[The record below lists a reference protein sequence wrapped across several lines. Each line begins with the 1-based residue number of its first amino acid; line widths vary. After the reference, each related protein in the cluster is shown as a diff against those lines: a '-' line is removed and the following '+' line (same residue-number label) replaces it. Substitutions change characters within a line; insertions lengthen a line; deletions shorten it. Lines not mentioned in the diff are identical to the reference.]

1 MRGEC
6 YNDER
11 NRREGLTVTET
22 TQTIFEKHQ
31 IRKSRKQKT
40 AFIDYVQSVS
50 AAEGY
55 ECKTEKGYLGA
66 RNIVVGNPDTAKVIY
81 TAHYDTCAVMPVPNF
96 ITPKC
101 IWIYL
106 LYQILITVVFLAA
119 PTLIVAGVYG
129 LGILLGAEAGWLAGE
144 VVFFS
149 WYFLL
154 LLEMYLLMA
163 GPANRHTANDNTSGV
178 TTLLDTMAALPSEL
192 RGEVAFIF
200 FDLEEMGLFG
210 SSGFASKHKKV
221 TQNTLLINFDCVS
234 DGKNILFVLRK
245 GAARYTEAIQAA
257 FPSTETFAVDVVS
270 KGVFYPS
277 DQANFSR
284 GVGVAALKKT
294 KGGLLY
300 MDRIH
305 TKRDTVYMEENI
317 AYLTEGAVRLAGS
330 LTEK

>member
-1 MRGEC
+1 MRGGC

-22 TQTIFEKHQ
+22 TQTILEKYQ

-40 AFIDYVQSVS
+40 AFIDYVQ
-50 AAEGY
+50 ATATELGY
-55 ECKTEKGYLGA
+55 DSHTEKGYLGA

-81 TAHYDTCAVMPVPNF
+81 TAHYDTCAVMPFPNF

-106 LYQILITVVFLAA
+106 LYQILITVVLLAA

-129 LGILLGAEAGWLAGE
+129 LGILLGAEVGWLADE
-144 VVFFS
+144 VAFFS

-178 TTLLDTMAALPSEL
+178 TTLLDTMAALPEEL
-192 RGEVAFIF
+192 RGEVAFVF

-245 GAARYTEAIQAA
+245 GAARYTEAVKTA

-277 DQANFSR
+277 DQANFAR
-284 GVGVAALKKT
+284 GVGVATLKKT

-317 AYLTEGAVRLAGS
+317 AYLTEGAVRLAES

>member
-1 MRGEC
+1 M
-6 YNDER
+6 
-11 NRREGLTVTET
+11 TET

-40 AFIDYVQSVS
+40 AFVDYVQAT
-50 AAEGY
+50 AASLGY
-55 ECKTEKGYLGA
+55 DCRTEKGYLGA

-81 TAHYDTCAVMPVPNF
+81 TAHYDTCAVMPFPNF

-101 IWIYL
+101 IWLFL
-106 LYQILITVVFLAA
+106 LYQIAVGILMVGIASALVTGLFFALAA
-119 PTLIVAGVYG
+119 CGIAAN
-129 LGILLGAEAGWLAGE
+129 ILLLYYLWLI
-144 VVFFS
+144 
-149 WYFLL
+149 LL
-154 LLEMYLLMA
+154 LAVCWLIMA

-178 TTLLDTMAALPSEL
+178 TTLLDTMAALPEEL

-210 SSGFASKHKKV
+210 SAGFASKHKRV
-221 TQNTLLINFDCVS
+221 TKNTLLINFDCVS

-245 GAARYTEAIQAA
+245 GAARYAEAIKAA
-257 FPSTETFAVDVVS
+257 FPSTVTFTVETVS
-270 KGVFYPS
+270 KGAIYPS
-277 DQANFSR
+277 DQANFAR
-284 GVGVAALKKT
+284 GVGVAALKKA

-305 TKRDTVYMEENI
+305 TNRDTVYMEENI

-330 LTEK
+330 LTNK

>member
-1 MRGEC
+1 M
-6 YNDER
+6 
-11 NRREGLTVTET
+11 TET

-40 AFIDYVQSVS
+40 AFIDYVQST
-50 AAEGY
+50 AAKLGY
-55 ECKTEKGYLGA
+55 ESRTEKGYLGA

-81 TAHYDTCAVMPVPNF
+81 TAHYDTCAVMPFPNF

-101 IWIYL
+101 IWLFL
-106 LYQILITVVFLAA
+106 LYQIAVGLLLVAIPSALVAGLFFALAA
-119 PTLIVAGVYG
+119 YG
-129 LGILLGAEAGWLAGE
+129 IAADA
-144 VVFFS
+144 
-149 WYFLL
+149 LL
-154 LLEMYLLMA
+154 LYYLWLILILAMCWLIMA

-178 TTLLDTMAALPSEL
+178 TTLLDTMAALPEEF

-210 SSGFASKHKKV
+210 SAGFASKHKKV
-221 TQNTLLINFDCVS
+221 TKNTLVINFDCVS

-245 GAARYTEAIQAA
+245 GAVRYAEAIKAA
-257 FPSTETFAVDVVS
+257 FPSTETFTVETVS
-270 KGVFYPS
+270 KGAIYPS
-277 DQANFSR
+277 DQANFAR

-305 TKRDTVYMEENI
+305 TNRDTVYMEENI
-317 AYLTEGAVRLAGS
+317 AYLTAGAVRLAGS
-330 LTEK
+330 LINKQS